1 MYYIISY
8 YIILYDNPAYPAY
21 ILQSWSISSDLW
33 SLRKK
38 PFEWL
43 QKRTNSADFMCKK
56 IREPIL
62 AWPMY
67 QTCSKP
73 KKNRGLWMVIVFHWF
88 NLLNSKT
95 CLVSLVICTQIK
107 RGHVPSV
114 FPKFSCTNS
123 DNHPFPSNLFI
134 TKPHMESPPICFCQ
148 TTCSKRSRTREAPIP
163 AKISTNSEALMLK
176 KGTPAS
182 PKRGLRGV
190 VRCNP
195 WNDGLEPGGFGIR
208 IGVWVGTPSVPMPI
222 PFIRG
227 SQNIHNH
234 PRERCQLS
242 ICWSWK
248 RDGNK
253 MGTVTTTKRWRG
265 CNYCHRIQSFGQNT
279 KKKEKKIERVEVI
292 IWRAK

>member
-1 MYYIISY
+1 M
-8 YIILYDNPAYPAY
+8 IILRILLTSCNLEAYPVTCEVWEKNR
-21 ILQSWSISSDLW
+21 LSGSKSG
-33 SLRKK
+33 
-38 PFEWL
+38 P
-43 QKRTNSADFMCKK
+43 TP
-56 IREPIL
+56 PIL
-62 AWPMY
+62 CA
-67 QTCSKP
+67 
-73 KKNRGLWMVIVFHWF
+73 KKSGNQSLPDLCTKHVQNQKKKRGLWMVIVFHWF

-123 DNHPFPSNLFI
+123 DNHPFPSNLPI
-134 TKPHMESPPICFCQ
+134 TKPHMESPPICFCR

-279 KKKEKKIERVEVI
+279 KKKRRKRSRESRS
-292 IWRAK
+292 